1 MKAFVLIVV
10 IVCVIFGLGFM
21 FIPNIAI
28 MPYGSTLDT
37 TGAFLARYFGAS
49 LFGLGV
55 IYYLGRGA
63 KTAEDFL
70 KAGLLGGV
78 VVGIAGLI
86 VSIWDVIAGTHNALV
101 WLNVLLY
108 GFFTVGFG
116 YFYFKK

>member
-1 MKAFVLIVV
+1 
-10 IVCVIFGLGFM
+10 
-21 FIPNIAI
+21 

-37 TGAFLARYFGAS
+37 TGAFMARYFGSA
-49 LFGLGV
+49 LPGPGA
-55 IYYLGRGA
+55 IYSMGRGA
-63 KTAEDFL
+63 KTAEEFL
-70 KAGLLGGV
+70 EAGLLGGAA
-78 VVGIAGLI
+78 VGITGLI